1 MPVSTSVYFGYYKMG
16 RFVFGIAL
24 LISFQMVG
32 LLTVVPRLLYI
43 LTVYSLMAL
52 IRIVVSEKPVG
63 HFDFILD
70 IIFISAMVHVSFA
83 VYSYLTLF
91 YLFPIFFSSLTIRN
105 RQIFIYPVIATICYG
120 IIFGV
125 KGVLLTG
132 ESLFNISLHAVSFFL
147 ISIAAYNLN
156 QRTARQERYIKSLE
170 EERIKMLGYERLY
183 RVSADLAHE
192 IRNPLASI
200 SAAVQFMKEGKNSQ
214 EFVEMLGTETARLTT
229 LVNDFLMFSRPTDAP
244 KDKVDLSAMARVIMD
259 RYKGDIK
266 IAADIDDGIVIEANR
281 VYLESALNNIVKNAS
296 EAARS
301 AILIRVKQNSQSD
314 VVPGEITFEVEDD
327 GPGIDESMKERIFEP
342 FMTTKKD
349 GTGLGLALAFRVIT
363 SFGGN
368 IVAGVSSSGGA
379 KMVVVL
385 PGDKNKE
392 RKERN

>member
-1 MPVSTSVYFGYYKMG
+1 MPVSKSVYFGYYKMG

-24 LISFQMVG
+24 LIAFQMVG

-43 LTVYSLMAL
+43 LAVYSLMAL

-70 IIFISAMVHVSFA
+70 IIFISAMVHESFA

-91 YLFPIFFSSLTIRN
+91 YLFPVFFSSLTIRN
-105 RQIFIYPVIATICYG
+105 RQIFIYPVIATICYS

-132 ESLFNISLHAVSFFL
+132 ESLFNISLHSISFFL
-147 ISIAAYNLN
+147 ISVAAYNLN
-156 QRTARQERYIKSLE
+156 QRTVRQESYIQSLE

-200 SAAVQFMKEGKNSQ
+200 SAAVQFMKEGKNSK
-214 EFVEMLGTETARLTT
+214 EFIEMLGTETERLTT
-229 LVNDFLMFSRPTDAP
+229 LVNDFLMFSRPSDAP
-244 KDKVDLSAMARVIMD
+244 KDKVDLSEMARVILD
-259 RYKGDIK
+259 RYKGGIK
-266 IAADIDDGIVIEANR
+266 IAADIDDGIIIDANR
-281 VYLESALNNIVKNAS
+281 VYLESALNNIVKNAI

-301 AILIRVKQNSQSD
+301 AILIRVRQNSHLD
-314 VVPGEITFEVEDD
+314 AVPGEITFEVEDD
-327 GPGIDESMKERIFEP
+327 GPGIDESVKERIFEP

-368 IVAGVSSSGGA
+368 IVTGASSSGGA

-385 PGDKNKE
+385 PGDR
-392 RKERN
+392 RKQRKDRN